1 MKKKELKELAKK
13 IAKCEFTIQTSSDKT
28 AIRKAQEDIM
38 SLSGRVESLNDITA
52 IDEMVQDILKDLLD
66 K

>member
-1 MKKKELKELAKK
+1 M
-13 IAKCEFTIQTSSDKT
+13 

-52 IDEMVQDILKDLLD
+52 IDEMVQDMLKDLLD